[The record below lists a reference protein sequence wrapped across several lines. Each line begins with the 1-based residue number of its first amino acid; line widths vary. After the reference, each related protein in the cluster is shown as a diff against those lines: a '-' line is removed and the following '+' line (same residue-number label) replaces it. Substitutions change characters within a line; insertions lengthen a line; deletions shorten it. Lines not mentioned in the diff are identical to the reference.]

1 MTTPYRTAP
10 DVETDDAP
18 PPWWVRHFGAMLF
31 VCAVVVIAADINVI
45 SRRNEAE
52 AHEAHAARGAK
63 HGATLAK
70 LRRMTWPEM
79 LRVSP

>member
-1 MTTPYRTAP
+1 MTTPYRTAL
-10 DVETDDAP
+10 DVEADDAP

-31 VCAVVVIAADINVI
+31 VVAVVVIAVDIHRM

-52 AHEAHAARGAK
+52 AHAARVAK
-63 HGATLAK
+63 HGATIAK
-70 LRRMTWPEM
+70 IRRMTWPEM

>member
-10 DVETDDAP
+10 DVEADDAP
-18 PPWWVRHFGAMLF
+18 PPWWVRHLGAMLF
-31 VCAVVVIAADINVI
+31 VCAVVVVAVNIRADVARI
-45 SRRNEAE
+45 EA
-52 AHEAHAARGAK
+52 EAHAARVAK
-63 HGATLAK
+63 HSATLAK